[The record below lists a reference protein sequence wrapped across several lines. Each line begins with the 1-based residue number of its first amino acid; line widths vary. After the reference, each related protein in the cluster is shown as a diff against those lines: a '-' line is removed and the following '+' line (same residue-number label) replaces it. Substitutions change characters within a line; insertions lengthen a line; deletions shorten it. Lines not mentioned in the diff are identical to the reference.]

1 VQCYWINLGRPLCT
15 RIRGEPIPGRKIT
28 GPMHLIRRALMTVL
42 ASYSIKQWHCSTSN
56 TSRHCKTTVLF
67 LISNRK
73 DGSNNPK
80 PRMNCMKS
88 TEYSSITTDWY
99 RRRKSG
105 GETRAG
111 QAGNHKAMDCK
122 MIFASSRPTFAC
134 PLVQVILLFCPSCFV
149 GPFVLPSVRLSA
161 PLSLSLSDNKRIE
174 RGSKKGEATKG

>member
-1 VQCYWINLGRPLCT
+1 
-15 RIRGEPIPGRKIT
+15 
-28 GPMHLIRRALMTVL
+28 MHLIRRALMTVL

-105 GETRAG
+105 GEEDEGRAG
-111 QAGNHKAMDCK
+111 QG
-122 MIFASSRPTFAC
+122 RP
-134 PLVQVILLFCPSCFV
+134 
-149 GPFVLPSVRLSA
+149 
-161 PLSLSLSDNKRIE
+161 
-174 RGSKKGEATKG
+174 ATIKQWIAK